1 MNTSNGSEN
10 VEQFIRY
17 LYEYESDRPIRN
29 VGFVKVETA
38 DDCTT
43 IHIHGKGLR
52 LGEETA
58 LKLYLF
64 YPEEQVPVCVYQG
77 EVTNVN
83 PTINYRLVYTSEDTG
98 VPEHYSEIDGILL
111 MSESGR
117 RYAAV
122 WSDALLR
129 ISELRIWQEV
139 PIPATITEEI
149 LQKVVQDQGET
160 VEPEQTAG
168 QEEKQD
174 VELSPEEEEI
184 DHYIEPT
191 KPQIR
196 KIQRQE
202 IAMLPRCEWRVANNS
217 FLLHGYYNYHY
228 LILLEEENQMWLGVP
243 GIYHRKEAKAAEVFG
258 FTRFVQAEQDE
269 SEENEMFG
277 YWCRKVRHMRSK

>member
-17 LYEYESDRPIRN
+17 LYEYENDRPIRN
-29 VGFVKVETA
+29 VGFVKVEA
-38 DDCTT
+38 GDAHTT

-52 LGEETA
+52 LGDETA

-77 EVTNVN
+77 EVANVN

-98 VPEHYSEIDGILL
+98 VPEHYSEIDGMLL

-122 WSDALLR
+122 WSDVSLR
-129 ISELRIWQEV
+129 ISEIRIWQEE
-139 PIPATITEEI
+139 PIPVTMTEEI
-149 LQKVVQDQGET
+149 VQKVTQN
-160 VEPEQTAG
+160 
-168 QEEKQD
+168 QEKA
-174 VELSPEEEEI
+174 EEI
-184 DHYIEPT
+184 DRYIEPT

-228 LILLEEENQMWLGVP
+228 LILLEEEDQMWLGVP
-243 GIYHRKEAKAAEVFG
+243 GIYHRREAKAAEVFG
-258 FTRFVQAEQDE
+258 FTRFVQADQDE

-277 YWCRKVRHMRSK
+277 YWCRKVRQMKSR

>member
-64 YPEEQVPVCVYQG
+64 YPEEQIPVCVYQG

-98 VPEHYSEIDGILL
+98 VPEHYEAIAGILL

-129 ISELRIWQEV
+129 ISELRIWQEE
-139 PIPATITEEI
+139 PIPVTITEEI
-149 LQKVVQDQGET
+149 LQKVVQDQGEI

-174 VELSPEEEEI
+174 VEVPLTEEEI
-184 DHYIEPT
+184 DRYIEPT

-243 GIYHRKEAKAAEVFG
+243 GIYHRREAKAAEVFG

>member
-1 MNTSNGSEN
+1 M
-10 VEQFIRY
+10 
-17 LYEYESDRPIRN
+17 
-29 VGFVKVETA
+29 
-38 DDCTT
+38 
-43 IHIHGKGLR
+43 
-52 LGEETA
+52 
-58 LKLYLF
+58 
-64 YPEEQVPVCVYQG
+64 
-77 EVTNVN
+77 
-83 PTINYRLVYTSEDTG
+83 
-98 VPEHYSEIDGILL
+98 
-111 MSESGR
+111 
-117 RYAAV
+117 
-122 WSDALLR
+122 
-129 ISELRIWQEV
+129 
-139 PIPATITEEI
+139 TITEEI
-149 LQKVVQDQGET
+149 LQKVVQDQEET
-160 VEPEQTAG
+160 VKPEQTAG

-174 VELSPEEEEI
+174 VEVPLTEEEF

-243 GIYHRKEAKAAEVFG
+243 GIYHRREAKAAEVFG

>member
-129 ISELRIWQEV
+129 ISELRIWQEE
-139 PIPATITEEI
+139 PIPVTITEEI
-149 LQKVVQDQGET
+149 LEFSIT
-160 VEPEQTAG
+160 
-168 QEEKQD
+168 
-174 VELSPEEEEI
+174 
-184 DHYIEPT
+184 
-191 KPQIR
+191 
-196 KIQRQE
+196 
-202 IAMLPRCEWRVANNS
+202 
-217 FLLHGYYNYHY
+217 F
-228 LILLEEENQMWLGVP
+228 
-243 GIYHRKEAKAAEVFG
+243 HRI
-258 FTRFVQAEQDE
+258 
-269 SEENEMFG
+269 
-277 YWCRKVRHMRSK
+277 

>member
-1 MNTSNGSEN
+1 M
-10 VEQFIRY
+10 EQFIRY

-38 DDCTT
+38 DDRTT

-52 LGEETA
+52 LGEETM

-64 YPEEQVPVCVYQG
+64 YPEEQAPVCVYQG

-98 VPEHYSEIDGILL
+98 APEHYPEIGGMILVSEND
-111 MSESGR
+111 R

-122 WSDALLR
+122 WDEMPLQ
-129 ISELRIWQEV
+129 ISEMRVWQEG
-139 PIPATITEEI
+139 PIPVTVTEEI
-149 LQKVVQDQGET
+149 VQKVTQDSE
-160 VEPEQTAG
+160 VPL
-168 QEEKQD
+168 EKA
-174 VELSPEEEEI
+174 EEI
-184 DHYIEPT
+184 DCYIEPT

-228 LILLEEENQMWLGVP
+228 LILLEEEDQMWLGVP
-243 GIYHRKEAKAAEVFG
+243 GIYHRREAKAAEVFG
-258 FTRFVQAEQDE
+258 FTRFVQADQDE

-277 YWCRKVRHMRSK
+277 YWCRKVRHMKSR

>member
-1 MNTSNGSEN
+1 M
-10 VEQFIRY
+10 EQFIRY

-29 VGFVKVETA
+29 VGFVKVEPA

-98 VPEHYSEIDGILL
+98 APEHYLEIDGMIL

-117 RYAAV
+117 RYVAV
-122 WSDALLR
+122 WSDAPFR
-129 ISELRIWQEV
+129 ISTMRIWQEE
-139 PIPATITEEI
+139 PIPVTMTEEP
-149 LQKVVQDQGET
+149 K
-160 VEPEQTAG
+160 
-168 QEEKQD
+168 
-174 VELSPEEEEI
+174 EI
-184 DHYIEPT
+184 DRYIEPV

-228 LILLEEENQMWLGVP
+228 LILLEEEDQMWLGVP
-243 GIYHRKEAKAAEVFG
+243 GIYHRREAKAAEVFG
-258 FTRFVQAEQDE
+258 FTRFVQADQDE
-269 SEENEMFG
+269 PEENELFG
-277 YWCRKVRHMRSK
+277 YWCRKVRHMKSR

>member
-98 VPEHYSEIDGILL
+98 VPEHYAAIAGILL

-139 PIPATITEEI
+139 PIPVTITEEI
-149 LQKVVQDQGET
+149 LQKLCRIRGKQWNRSRQ
-160 VEPEQTAG
+160 AG
-168 QEEKQD
+168 QGRKGRMWN
-174 VELSPEEEEI
+174 LSSCPE
-184 DHYIEPT
+184 
-191 KPQIR
+191 
-196 KIQRQE
+196 
-202 IAMLPRCEWRVANNS
+202 AA
-217 FLLHGYYNYHY
+217 
-228 LILLEEENQMWLGVP
+228 LIS
-243 GIYHRKEAKAAEVFG
+243 R
-258 FTRFVQAEQDE
+258 R
-269 SEENEMFG
+269 
-277 YWCRKVRHMRSK
+277 